1 MADDQL
7 ANEPGETLA
16 VESPKSEAEIATTSL
31 DGPVEVKTETT
42 EAPEETTAETT
53 EAEVSGDQE
62 EQEAEPKQKRLPGS
76 ERLKRRLAAIEA
88 ENAALRSRSGDG
100 EVSTTELEKRIGAA
114 PKEDQYKGDYLAYER
129 ALTAYELDKRQVT
142 REMRGEIE
150 KAKTARS
157 ERMRDMVEE
166 HQERVDEFKTKV
178 ADFNDVMKAATGL
191 KVAPVVE
198 ELLIESDKS
207 AHLQYFLAKNP
218 LTLSRL
224 NDMSEREAAR
234 EIGRIEA
241 TLSLP
246 NPKTTTSAPKPVIPP
261 KGAAAPKYDPAKSD
275 NMRDYIKWRKAQDE

>member
-7 ANEPGETLA
+7 ATEQAVTPADESTKSAADGFVSLDPVPEAKTEPE
-16 VESPKSEAEIATTSL
+16 PEAETVA
-31 DGPVEVKTETT
+31 EATET
-42 EAPEETTAETT
+42 APSDDAKE
-53 EAEVSGDQE
+53 
-62 EQEAEPKQKRLPGS
+62 EPKEEPRKKLTGS

-88 ENAALRSRSGDG
+88 ENAALRSRTSDG
-100 EVSTTELEKRIGAA
+100 EVSGTELEKRVGKP
-114 PKEDQYKGDYLAYER
+114 PKEDEYKGDYLAYER

-157 ERMRDMVEE
+157 ERMRELVED
-166 HQERVDEFKTKV
+166 HQERIEEFRGSAK
-178 ADFNDVMKAATGL
+178 DFDSVMASAAGL

-218 LTLSRL
+218 QTLARL

-241 TLSLP
+241 RLSLP
-246 NPKTTTSAPKPVIPP
+246 APKTETSAPKPVVPP
-261 KGAAAPKYDPAKSD
+261 KGGTAPRVKLEEMS
-275 NMRDYIKWRKAQDE
+275 MRDYIKARKAQDED